1 MKTIKTIKTCSLIP
15 GTFIYFINGNVK
27 IKAKVIQPG
36 KDLAVI
42 QVGKTLELAASHQI
56 TY

>member
-1 MKTIKTIKTCSLIP
+1 MKTVKTCSLIP
-15 GTFIYFINGNVK
+15 GTFIYFINGGTK

-42 QVGKTLELAASHQI
+42 QVGKTFELVASHQI

>member
-1 MKTIKTIKTCSLIP
+1 MKTVKTCYLIP
-15 GTFIYFINGNVK
+15 GTFIYFVNGDVK
-27 IKAKVIQPG
+27 TKAKVIQPG

>member
-1 MKTIKTIKTCSLIP
+1 MKTIKTCSLIP